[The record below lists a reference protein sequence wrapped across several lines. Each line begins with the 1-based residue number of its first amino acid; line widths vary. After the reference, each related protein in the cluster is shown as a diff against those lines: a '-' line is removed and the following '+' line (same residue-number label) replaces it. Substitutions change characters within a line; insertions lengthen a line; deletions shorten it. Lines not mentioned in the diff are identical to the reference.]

1 MTDILKLEEL
11 PNDGLDTSWG
21 ALWLGIRTFFG
32 FNVDYPKAQ
41 GPSRPQVGCKFAQ
54 VGRSWRQSGPR
65 TGQVGGKTATSTPKL
80 TPRWAKS
87 APRQTK

>member
-1 MTDILKLEEL
+1 MFKVDPKLVEV
-11 PNDGLDTSWG
+11 GF
-21 ALWLGIRTFFG
+21 RT
-32 FNVDYPKAQ
+32 AQ
-41 GPSRPQVGCKFAQ
+41 TGSTLVQVGYKSSPRQVKMAQ
-54 VGRSWRQSGPR
+54 VEPSWRQSGPR